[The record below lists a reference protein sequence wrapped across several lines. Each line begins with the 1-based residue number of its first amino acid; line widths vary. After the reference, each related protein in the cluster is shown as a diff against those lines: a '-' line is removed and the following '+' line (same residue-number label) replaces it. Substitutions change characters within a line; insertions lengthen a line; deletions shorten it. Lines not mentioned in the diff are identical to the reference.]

1 MTNAERRFLDG
12 FSTRV
17 VHQMS
22 VGDFGSEAV
31 IAPSR
36 RFSRRELLAGGGA
49 LLLLGSAGPAAFAAT
64 ASTGSKLV
72 GPTDPAVETRDAKR
86 RRTGAGLVK
95 ATVTASA
102 IKTVVGGREVSTWAF
117 GDRPGSGEI
126 RAKVG
131 DLIDATFVNK
141 LPSANTVHWHGIAL
155 RNNMDGVAGFTQP
168 SVKPGQ
174 TFTYRFTAPDAGTY
188 WFHPHMG
195 LELDKGLYAPLIIE
209 DPLDPVDADVDVTL
223 MLDDWLDG
231 YGRTQEQVL
240 AGLKKGGG
248 HSGHNMTGNSGMG
261 GTGAMMGGSGS
272 SLNGDVT
279 YPLHVINGRGPG
291 ERDTVQAKPGQRVRL
306 RLINAGSDTAYRFAV
321 TEHRLTI
328 THADGF
334 PVKPVEVDTLL
345 LGMGE
350 RYDVIVTAKSGAF
363 AIVAVPEG
371 KTDRAGEA
379 VLRTTSA
386 ATSPKVGSRP
396 AGLTGQVLNYGDLT
410 PTDAVR
416 LPTRKPTRTATIRLT
431 ASMNGYRHGI
441 NGRSFPDSAPL
452 AISQG
457 ERLRLR
463 IMNDT
468 MMFHP
473 IHLHGH
479 TFQVV
484 GSSRKDTVNVAAMT
498 AVDVDIEAD
507 NPGQWMLH
515 CHNTYHLE
523 SGMAT
528 VLSYRR

>member
-1 MTNAERRFLDG
+1 MEE
-12 FSTRV
+12 
-17 VHQMS
+17 
-22 VGDFGSEAV
+22 FGSEPV
-31 IAPSR
+31 FVSTRR
-36 RFSRRELLAGGGA
+36 RFSRREVLTGAGA
-49 LLLLGSAGPAAFAAT
+49 LVLLGAAGPAAFAAT
-64 ASTGSKLV
+64 STTASGSRLV
-72 GPTDPAVETRDAKR
+72 GPTDPAVEARDAKR
-86 RRTGAGLVK
+86 RRPGAGLVK

-102 IKTVVGGREVSTWAF
+102 IKAMVGGREVSTWAF
-117 GDRPGSGEI
+117 GDRPGAGGI

-131 DLIDATFVNK
+131 DMIEATFVNR
-141 LPSANTVHWHGIAL
+141 LPSANTMHWHGIAL
-155 RNNMDGVAGFTQP
+155 RNNMDGVHGLTQ
-168 SVKPGQ
+168 SAVEPGK

-209 DPLDPVDADVDVTL
+209 DPNDPVGADVDATL

-240 AGLKKGGG
+240 AGLQSGGG
-248 HSGHNMTGNSGMG
+248 HSGHNMGDGSGMG
-261 GTGAMMGGSGS
+261 GMGGMGGMMGGSGS
-272 SLNGDVT
+272 GLTGDVT

-306 RLINAGSDTAYRFAV
+306 RLINAGSDTAYRV
-321 TEHRLTI
+321 SISDHRLTV

-345 LGMGE
+345 MGMGE

-371 KTDRAGEA
+371 KTDPAGEA
-379 VLRTTSA
+379 VLRTTTT
-386 ATSPKVGSRP
+386 ATSPKTGTRP
-396 AGLTGQVLNYGDLT
+396 SGLNGQVLSYSDLK

-416 LPTRKPTRTATIRLT
+416 LATRKPTRAATIQLT
-431 ASMNGYRHGI
+431 ASMTGYTHGI
-441 NGRSFPDSAPL
+441 NGRSYPDSAP
-452 AISQG
+452 IVVRQG

-463 IMNDT
+463 IVNDT

-484 GSSRKDTVNVAAMT
+484 GSSRKDTVNVPSMG
-498 AVDVDIEAD
+498 AVEVDIEAD

-515 CHNTYHLE
+515 CHNTYHFE